1 MSWLPDKKDKRA
13 ASGPEVLPPAV
24 VESAS
29 SRGDGKEKQL
39 REKQFYDIKKR
50 LHRTL
55 VERLDVA
62 QMETMEETVVA
73 AEIRRAVA
81 RLLMEDP
88 FPLTPDE
95 RGRLAQELE
104 FEILGLGPL
113 EPLVRDQSISDILV
127 NRYDEIFIERFG
139 HMELTQV
146 RFRDN
151 AHLMRIIN
159 KIVSNIGRRIDES
172 SPMVDARLPDGSRV
186 NAIIP
191 PLALDGPLLS
201 IRRFMVMRPTMD
213 ELLSRGSLVPEM
225 ALLMEALVKSK
236 LNVLISGGT
245 GTGKTTLLNI
255 ISTYIPDGER
265 IITVEDAAELQLQK
279 RNVCRLETRPPNI
292 EGRGE
297 VTQRELVRNSLR
309 MRPDRIIVGEVR
321 GPEVMDMFQAM
332 NTGHEGSMTTIH
344 ANAPR
349 DALLRLETMVSL
361 AGYQIPQKALRHLIS
376 SSLDVI
382 IHLARH
388 TDGVRRIVSMSEI
401 TGMESDV
408 ISLQDIF
415 LFDRH
420 GTAEDGKVLG
430 QYVATG
436 VRPRFADRLR
446 LFGHPVPDEIF
457 NPPVRGGRG
466 RGRSMPVFEARQG

>member
-1 MSWLPDKKDKRA
+1 MGWIPSDKRA
-13 ASGPEVLPPAV
+13 KSGYPGTG
-24 VESAS
+24 ESVAPGEQGLARADS
-29 SRGDGKEKQL
+29 G
-39 REKQFYDIKKR
+39 REKHLYEIKRR

-55 VERLDVA
+55 VERLDIA
-62 QMETMEETVVA
+62 TLETMEDSQVA
-73 AEIRRAVA
+73 LEIRRAIGQ
-81 RLLMEDP
+81 LLADDP
-88 FPLTPDE
+88 FPLTSEE
-95 RGRLAQELE
+95 RSRLTQELE

-113 EPLVRDQSISDILV
+113 EPLMRDKTVSDIMV
-127 NRYDEIFIERFG
+127 NRFDEVFIERFG
-139 HMELTQV
+139 KLELTDIK
-146 RFRDN
+146 FRDN
-151 AHLMRIIN
+151 AHLLRIIN

-186 NAIIP
+186 NAVIP

-201 IRRFMVMRPTMD
+201 IRRFMVMRPD
-213 ELLSRGSLVPEM
+213 IEELLTRGSLNTQM
-225 ALLMEALVKSK
+225 AEVMQAIVKAK
-236 LNVLISGGT
+236 LNILISGGT

-255 ISTYIPDGER
+255 MSAFIPEGER
-265 IITVEDAAELQLQK
+265 IVTVEDAAELQLQK

-292 EGRGE
+292 EGKGE
-297 VTQRELVRNSLR
+297 VTQRDLVRNTLR

-344 ANAPR
+344 ANSPR

-361 AGYQIPQKALRHLIS
+361 AGYQIPQKALRNLIS

-388 TDGVRRIVSMSEI
+388 TDGVRRIVSFSEI

-415 LFDRH
+415 LFDRR
-420 GTAEDGKVLG
+420 GLAEDGSVLG
-430 QYVATG
+430 QYIATG
-436 VRPRFADRLR
+436 VRPRFAERCQI
-446 LFGHPVPDEIF
+446 FGVSIPDEYF
-457 NPPVRGGRG
+457 LPSKETRFRRPAGAG
-466 RGRSMPVFEARQG
+466 FEARQG

>member
-1 MSWLPDKKDKRA
+1 MGWLPGERKSREGNSA
-13 ASGPEVLPPAV
+13 GEAIRLSA
-24 VESAS
+24 ESKGVAL
-29 SRGDGKEKQL
+29 DPN
-39 REKQFYDIKKR
+39 REKHLHAIKKR

-55 VERLDVA
+55 VERLDLT
-62 QMETMEETVVA
+62 QLETMEDNLVA
-73 AEIRRAVA
+73 AEIRRAVG
-81 RLLMEDP
+81 LLLAEDP
-88 FPLTPDE
+88 FPLNAEE
-95 RGRLAQELE
+95 RARLAQELE

-113 EPLVRDQSISDILV
+113 EPLVRDNTISDILV
-127 NRYDEIFIERFG
+127 NRYDEIYIERFG
-139 HMELTQV
+139 RLELTDV

-151 AHLMRIIN
+151 AHLMKIIN

-191 PLALDGPLLS
+191 PLALDGPILS
-201 IRRFMVMRPTMD
+201 IRRFHVMRPTMD
-213 ELLSRGSLVPEM
+213 EILNRGTLTPEM
-225 ALLMEALVKSK
+225 ALVMEAIVKSK
-236 LNVLISGGT
+236 LNILISGGT
-245 GTGKTTLLNI
+245 GSGKTTLLNI
-255 ISTYIPDGER
+255 LSTYLDPNER
-265 IITVEDAAELQLQK
+265 IVTVEDAAELQLQK

-292 EGRGE
+292 EGKGE
-297 VTQRELVRNSLR
+297 VTQRDLVRNALR

-344 ANAPR
+344 ANSPR
-349 DALLRLETMVSL
+349 DALLRLETMVNL

-388 TDGVRRIVSMSEI
+388 SDGVRRVVSFSEI

-415 LFDRH
+415 VFDRH
-420 GTAEDGKVLG
+420 GVAEDGKVLG

-436 VRPRFADRLR
+436 VRPRFADRCR
-446 LFGHPVPDEIF
+446 LFGYPIPDEIF
-457 NPPVRGGRG
+457 LPGKESRFK
-466 RGRSMPVFEARQG
+466 RSPAFLARQG

>member
-1 MSWLPDKKDKRA
+1 MGWLPTDKQERKAPVTGDPVA
-13 ASGPEVLPPAV
+13 GDLLASR
-24 VESAS
+24 S
-29 SRGDGKEKQL
+29 DGT
-39 REKQFYDIKKR
+39 REKHLNEIKRR

-55 VERLDVA
+55 VERLDIA
-62 QMETMEETVVA
+62 TLETLEDSLVA
-73 AEIRRAVA
+73 AEIRRAVLQ
-81 RLLMEDP
+81 LLAEDP
-88 FPLTPDE
+88 FPLTAEE

-113 EPLVRDQSISDILV
+113 EPLMRDHTISDIMV
-127 NRYDEIFIERFG
+127 NRYNEVYIERFG
-139 HMELTQV
+139 KLELTEV
-146 RFRDN
+146 KFRDN

-186 NAIIP
+186 NAVIL

-201 IRRFMVMRPTMD
+201 IRRFMVMRPTM
-213 ELLSRGSLVPEM
+213 EEILTRGSLSPEM
-225 ALLMEALVKSK
+225 AEVMEKIVKAK
-236 LNVLISGGT
+236 LNILISGGT

-255 ISTYIPDGER
+255 MSAYIPDGER
-265 IITVEDAAELQLQK
+265 IITVEDAAELQIQK

-292 EGRGE
+292 EGKGE
-297 VTQRELVRNSLR
+297 VTQRDLVRNALR

-344 ANAPR
+344 ANSPR
-349 DALLRLETMVSL
+349 DALLRLETMVNL
-361 AGYQIPQKALRHLIS
+361 AGYQIPQKALRNLIS

-388 TDGVRRIVSMSEI
+388 SDGVRRVVSLSEI
-401 TGMESDV
+401 TGMEGDV

-415 LFDRH
+415 VFDRH
-420 GTAEDGKVLG
+420 GVAEDGAVLG

-436 VRPRFADRLR
+436 IRPRFAERCR
-446 LFGHPVPDEIF
+446 LFGFPLREEIF
-457 NPPVRGGRG
+457 LPPQT
-466 RGRSMPVFEARQG
+466 GRSRGMTRILKEAR